1 MKDRSSIGVGH
12 HYEIGALA
20 DVGGNPIELHLLF
33 VPECELTG
41 GRPRSRGHRGEKAP
55 IAFLPIRG
63 SSATQLFSKKITN
76 KGMSVQF
83 PRVVRVFPA
92 RSLALFNRERSVR
105 YSAGLN
111 AVKDSVRPW
120 DGQRIQQRSKRL
132 IVSEAKVARN
142 TPRSRCSSTQHSR
155 SSDLSTTLCAS
166 LIASRASE
174 VQSARYKASAF
185 ILR

>member
-12 HYEIGALA
+12 HYEIGGSCRCL
-20 DVGGNPIELHLLF
+20 GGNPIELHLLF

-41 GRPRSRGHRGEKAP
+41 RPRSRGHRGEQAP

-111 AVKDSVRPW
+111 AVKDSVRPG

-132 IVSEAKVARN
+132 IVSGAIK
-142 TPRSRCSSTQHSR
+142 
-155 SSDLSTTLCAS
+155 
-166 LIASRASE
+166 
-174 VQSARYKASAF
+174 
-185 ILR
+185 